1 MINLNQL
8 RVFKAIF
15 EEKSITSAARRLRI
29 SQPAVSKQLAELE
42 SSVGAALVDR
52 LPRGIR
58 LTAAGEVL
66 EQHARRI
73 FLAEEA
79 AEAELATLLGLG
91 YGRLAVGAS
100 TTVGSYLVPS
110 VFGEL
115 HLAHPNIGLELEIG
129 NTSSIQQAVLDSRV
143 DIGLIEGM
151 VSSESLEVDVFA
163 QDEMV
168 VIVSPRHIWASRAE
182 VEAAEL
188 ATQPF
193 LGRERGSG
201 SRAVVEAAL
210 AERGVEVQ
218 FSMSLGSTEAV
229 KNAVALG
236 LGVAI
241 VSRLS
246 VALEIEVGQL
256 RAVALAGRRIRRDL
270 NRVRLRGKHPSP
282 AASEFLRL
290 LAARYGS
297 AGS

>member
-8 RVFKAIF
+8 RVFKAVF
-15 EEKSITSAARRLRI
+15 EERSITSAARRLRI

-42 SSVGAALVDR
+42 ASLGAALVDR

-73 FLAEEA
+73 FLAEA
-79 AEAELATLLGLG
+79 SAEADLAVLLGLG

-100 TTVGSYLVPS
+100 TTIGSYLVPS

-115 HLAHPNIGLELEIG
+115 HQAHPSIRLELEIN
-129 NTSSIQQAVLDSRV
+129 NTHVIQQAVLEGRLDV
-143 DIGLIEGM
+143 GLTEGLA
-151 VSSESLEVDVFA
+151 SSESLEVDVFA
-163 QDEMV
+163 QDEMI
-168 VIVSPRHIWASRAE
+168 VITSPHHAWASRDG
-182 VEAAEL
+182 VEPAEL
-188 ATQPF
+188 QAEAV

-210 AERGVEVQ
+210 AERGVELE
-218 FSMSLGSTEAV
+218 FTMSLGSTEAV
-229 KNAVALG
+229 KNAVAQG
-236 LGVAI
+236 LGIAI

-246 VALEIEVGQL
+246 VTLELEVGWL
-256 RAVALAGRRIRRDL
+256 RAVSLRGPPIRRDL
-270 NRVRLRGKHPSP
+270 HRIRLRGKHPSP

-290 LAARYGS
+290 LAARYGRAS
-297 AGS
+297 